1 MSIRGS
7 LKDVWQSQKRRK
19 TFFGLL
25 TSSGEEYYYYPL
37 EIHNI
42 DTYNIRLND
51 PKSSRRTPNVF
62 SYVVQAL
69 SIFRPKSWP
78 FSPLSGWTHSKVGVG
93 QPFSW
98 GMKLRL
104 IKKVMLKQ
112 CWTQI
117 FCLPTQ
123 KTLLQEKC
131 FQQNFPTFFQIHVI
145 ISFKSWNILEK
156 GKLLFP

>member
-1 MSIRGS
+1 MYGS
-7 LKDVWQSQKRRK
+7 LKRDVKL
-19 TFFGLL
+19 FFGLL

-37 EIHNI
+37 QIHNI

-112 CWTQI
+112 CWTKI
-117 FCLPTQ
+117 FCLLTQ

-131 FQQNFPTFFQIHVI
+131 FQIHVI
-145 ISFKSWNILEK
+145 ISWNIFETVK
-156 GKLLFP
+156 IIFPLQCVLG